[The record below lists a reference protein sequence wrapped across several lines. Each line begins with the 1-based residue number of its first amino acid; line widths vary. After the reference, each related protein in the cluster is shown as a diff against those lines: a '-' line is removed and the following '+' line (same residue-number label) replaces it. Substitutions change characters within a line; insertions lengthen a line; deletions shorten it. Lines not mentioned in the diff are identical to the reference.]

1 MLKWLL
7 NSNFSQKHR
16 LNGIINMNDYRR
28 KGTIGMA
35 QIHDIIRSLET
46 GEISAS
52 AASQKLKE
60 MLSKDSSRRSFGLV
74 YESHSP
80 EVAEVPD
87 HFIVEGDWVVQ
98 RSPRGEFSPN
108 GSHRLKV
115 CNIYDNEEGIEVAD
129 VEDHSG
135 DEVTIIEALPLDSV
149 IKTVSQD
156 EVIFPG
162 LEFDGEVIGDKDS
175 DVFHSVI
182 CSENYSALRMLG
194 ATDLI
199 GKVDCIYIDP
209 PYNTGN
215 KDWIYN
221 NDYVDGSDEFR
232 SSAFMNFLERRLQ
245 EAKTLLNP
253 EDSVLILTIDE
264 KEYLNVGMLLR
275 QVFSGA
281 RIQMISSVINPAGVA
296 RKSAMSRNDEY
307 IYLVMIGNSS
317 PSKTALKTTPSASI
331 GGEESRKRSNP
342 NIWNSLRRRGR
353 EYTRQGSPGCFYPI
367 YIKGT
372 EIVDVGDPLKEN
384 ENPGDEKEIEGT
396 EVIYPIQPDGSQGAY
411 NLGVEKLIERL
422 NKEYVRVEESGK
434 GKIIQYLRDAE
445 IERVERGELVRKNTK
460 EIDYEWVNVDLMVK
474 SGKTQWNIGSHNAEK
489 HGTSIINALHG
500 EKRFNFPKSLYAV
513 EDVIRF
519 FVADKPHATILDF
532 FGGSGTTAHAVM
544 HLNEQ
549 DGGKRKSITVTN
561 NEIGVQRSKQL
572 SKKGYQSGDPE
583 WEKYGVYEYATK
595 PRITAA
601 ITGKTAASGYTEDV
615 KGYYKYNDF
624 QDEYAIG
631 GSIPKNKAR
640 QFKDGL
646 KQNVKF
652 FKLNYVAY
660 DDIFLNLEDDVLYPL
675 IWLEQGQR
683 GEVPH
688 GIDSS
693 FISDKYAIVK
703 KLSQFN
709 AVMDNCGDDVSTVY
723 VHADEN
729 TAIELQESVGHSVEV
744 VPLWDLYV
752 QRMKLKTVK

>member
-1 MLKWLL
+1 MITV
-7 NSNFSQKHR
+7 
-16 LNGIINMNDYRR
+16 G
-28 KGTIGMA
+28 KGTTEMA
-35 QIHDIIRSLET
+35 QIHDIIQSLES
-46 GEISAS
+46 GEISS
-52 AASQKLKE
+52 SEASQRLKE

-74 YESHSP
+74 YESHLP
-80 EVAEVPD
+80 EIAEVPD
-87 HFIVEGDWVVQ
+87 HSIVEGDWVVK
-98 RSPRGEFSPN
+98 RSPKGEFSPN
-108 GSHRLKV
+108 GSHRLRV
-115 CNIYDNEEGIEVAD
+115 CNIYDNEDGIEVAD

-135 DEVTIIEALPLDSV
+135 DDGIKIIEALPLDSI

-162 LEFDGEVIGDKDS
+162 LVSDGEVIGDKYS

-199 GKVDCIYIDP
+199 GKIDCIYIDP

-275 QVFSGA
+275 QVFTGA
-281 RIQMISSVINPAGVA
+281 RIQMVSSVINPAGVA
-296 RKSAMSRNDEY
+296 RESSMSRNDEY

-317 PSKTALKTTPSASI
+317 PNKTTLKTTPSSSI
-331 GGEESRKRSNP
+331 DSEKSNKRSNP
-342 NIWNSLRRRGR
+342 TIWNSLRRRGKK
-353 EYTRQGSPGCFYPI
+353 YTRQGSPGCFYPI
-367 YIKGT
+367 YIRGT
-372 EIVDVGDPLKEN
+372 EIVDVGDPLKDN
-384 ENPGDEKEIEGT
+384 ENPGDEKKIEGT

-422 NKEYVRVEESGK
+422 NKGYVRVKESSK
-434 GKIIQYLRDAE
+434 GKIIQYLRNAE
-445 IERVERGELVRKNTK
+445 IERIERGELIRKNTK
-460 EIDYEWVNVDLMVK
+460 EIDYEWLNVDLMVK

-489 HGTSIINALHG
+489 YGTSITNALHG
-500 EKRFNFPKSLYAV
+500 EKCFDFPKSLYAV
-513 EDVIRF
+513 EDVLRF
-519 FVADKPHATILDF
+519 FVKSKPNATILDF

-561 NEIGVQRSKQL
+561 NEIGVQRSKNL
-572 SKKGYQSGDPE
+572 SKKRYQSGDPE

-631 GSIPKNKAR
+631 DPIPKDKAR

-652 FKLNYVAY
+652 FKLNYLAY
-660 DDIFLNLEDDVLYPL
+660 DDIFLNLEDDALYPL
-675 IWLEQGQR
+675 IWLEQGQQ
-683 GEVPH
+683 GEIPH
-688 GIDSS
+688 DVDSF

-709 AVMDNCGDDVSTVY
+709 NVMDNCGDGVSTVY
-723 VHADEN
+723 VHADED
-729 TAIELQESVGHSVEV
+729 TAIQLQESVSHGVEV

>member
-1 MLKWLL
+1 
-7 NSNFSQKHR
+7 
-16 LNGIINMNDYRR
+16 MNDYRR
-28 KGTIGMA
+28 KGIIGMA

-80 EVAEVPD
+80 EVAEVPE

-115 CNIYDNEEGIEVAD
+115 CNIYDNEDGIEVAD

-135 DEVTIIEALPLDSV
+135 DEVIIIEALPLDSV
-149 IKTVSQD
+149 VKTVSQD

-162 LEFDGEVIGDKDS
+162 LEPDGEVIGDKDS

-194 ATDLI
+194 ATDII
-199 GKVDCIYIDP
+199 GKIDCIYIDP

-281 RIQMISSVINPAGVA
+281 RIDMVSSVINPRGVTRDGA
-296 RKSAMSRNDEY
+296 FYRTNEY
-307 IYLVMIGNSS
+307 IYIVQNGESSVKKLPLGNGWRTTK
-317 PSKTALKTTPSASI
+317 KT
-331 GGEESRKRSNP
+331 
-342 NIWNSLRRRGR
+342 NSEDIYWQQLRRRGADFHSS
-353 EYTRQGSPGCFYPI
+353 RQSSPGCFYPI
-367 YIKGT
+367 FINEKDLSIHSVGDAIPLEKNKDDVTPPKGT
-372 EIVDVGDPLKEN
+372 VAIWPMSFNGN
-384 ENPGDEKEIEGT
+384 EGHYQVT
-396 EVIYPIQPDGSQGAY
+396 PDNLRDFISQGF
-411 NLGVEKLIERL
+411 
-422 NKEYVRVEESGK
+422 VRVNSATAGGIYYLKKGEREKVYSGR
-434 GKIIQYLRDAE
+434 YE
-445 IERVERGELVRKNTK
+445 ITGRRKNDNSI
-460 EIDYEWVNVDLMVK
+460 EVEVV
-474 SGKTQWNIGSHNAEK
+474 GKNKFIPSSQWNLPSHNSGEN
-489 HGTSIINALHG
+489 GSSIASSLHG
-500 EKRFNFPKSLYAV
+500 EKRFDFPKSLYAV

-572 SKKGYQSGDPE
+572 SKKGFQSGDPE

-631 GSIPKNKAR
+631 DPIPKNKAR

-675 IWLEQGQR
+675 VWLEQG
-683 GEVPH
+683 
-688 GIDSS
+688 
-693 FISDKYAIVK
+693 
-703 KLSQFN
+703 
-709 AVMDNCGDDVSTVY
+709 
-723 VHADEN
+723 
-729 TAIELQESVGHSVEV
+729 
-744 VPLWDLYV
+744 
-752 QRMKLKTVK
+752 

>member
-1 MLKWLL
+1 MD
-7 NSNFSQKHR
+7 NNFSQKYA
-16 LNGIINMNDYRR
+16 LTGTVNTKDYRR
-28 KGTIGMA
+28 KGTAEMA
-35 QIHDIIRSLET
+35 QIHDIIHSLEA
-46 GEISAS
+46 GEISS
-52 AASQKLKE
+52 SDAAQSLKE

-74 YESHSP
+74 YESHLP
-80 EVAEVPD
+80 EVTEVPD

-98 RSPRGEFSPN
+98 RSLKGEFSPN
-108 GSHRLKV
+108 GSHRLRV
-115 CNIYDNEEGIEVAD
+115 CNIYDNDDGVEVAD
-129 VEDHSG
+129 VEDHSC
-135 DEVTIIEALPLDSV
+135 DEVKIIESLPLDSI

-162 LEFDGEVIGDKDS
+162 LVSDGEVIGDKDS

-232 SSAFMNFLERRLQ
+232 SSAFLNFLERRLQ

-281 RIQMISSVINPAGVA
+281 RIQMVSSVINPKGVA
-296 RKSAMSRNDEY
+296 NQGKFLRDSEY
-307 IYLVMIGNSS
+307 LFIIMNGDAHVNGINLSS
-317 PSKTALKTTPSASI
+317 EWSVARSSKTGSSI
-331 GGEESRKRSNP
+331 TWS
-342 NIWNSLRRRGR
+342 SLRRSGGLNDFRHSR
-353 EYTRQGSPGCFYPI
+353 PNLFYPI
-367 YIKGT
+367 YVNEKC
-372 EIVDVGDPLKEN
+372 EIVKIGDPLDRDFDASEVEEIKGCSTLLPVNFRGEEVTWQQSSESAKELLKKGYMRVKKI
-384 ENPGDEKEIEGT
+384 GDEYSISYIKRGEQEK
-396 EVIYPIQPDGSQGAY
+396 
-411 NLGVEKLIERL
+411 VEKGIFSIVGRDDINGTIIVEGIDN
-422 NKEYVRVEESGK
+422 NKES
-434 GKIIQYLRDAE
+434 IPIS
-445 IERVERGELVRKNTK
+445 T
-460 EIDYEWVNVDLMVK
+460 
-474 SGKTQWNIGSHNAEK
+474 WNIQSHNATSS
-489 HGTSIINALHG
+489 GTSISNALYG
-500 EKRFNFPKSLYAV
+500 EKRFDYPKSLYAV

-519 FVADKPHATILDF
+519 FVADKPNATILDF

-561 NEIGVQRSKQL
+561 NEIGVQRSKNL

-601 ITGKTAASGYTEDV
+601 ITGKTASSGYTEDV

-631 GSIPKNKAR
+631 DPIPKDKAR

-652 FKLNYVAY
+652 FKLNYLSY
-660 DDIFLNLEDDVLYPL
+660 DDIFLNLEDDALYPL
-675 IWLEQGQR
+675 IWLEQGQH

-688 GIDSS
+688 DVDSF

-709 AVMDNCGDDVSTVY
+709 TVVDNCGDDVSTVY
-723 VHADEN
+723 VHADED
-729 TAIELQESVGHSVEV
+729 TAIQLQESVSHSVEV
-744 VPLWDLYV
+744 VPIWDLYV

>member
-1 MLKWLL
+1 
-7 NSNFSQKHR
+7 
-16 LNGIINMNDYRR
+16 
-28 KGTIGMA
+28 MA

-108 GSHRLKV
+108 GSRRLRV
-115 CNIYDNEEGIEVAD
+115 CNIYDNEDGIEVVD

-135 DEVTIIEALPLDSV
+135 EDEVRIIEALPLDSV

-162 LEFDGEVIGDKDS
+162 LESDGEVIGDKDS

-194 ATDLI
+194 STDLI

-253 EDSVLILTIDE
+253 EDSLLILTIDE

-281 RIQMISSVINPAGVA
+281 RIQMLSSVINPAGVA
-296 RKSAMSRNDEY
+296 RESAMSRNDEY

-317 PSKTALKTTPSASI
+317 PSKTTLKTTPSSSI
-331 GGEESRKRSNP
+331 DGEESRKRSNP
-342 NIWNSLRRRGR
+342 TIWNSLRRRGKK
-353 EYTRQGSPGCFYPI
+353 YTRQGSPGCFYPI

-422 NKEYVRVEESGK
+422 NEGYVRVKESGK
-434 GKIIQYLRDAE
+434 GKIIQYLRNAE
-445 IERVERGELVRKNTK
+445 IERIERGELIRKDTK
-460 EIDYEWVNVDLMVK
+460 EIDYEWSNVDLMVK

-500 EKRFNFPKSLYAV
+500 EKRFDFPKSLYAV

-544 HLNEQ
+544 HINEQ

-595 PRITAA
+595 PRITAT
-601 ITGKTAASGYTEDV
+601 ITGKTAASGHTEDV

-631 GSIPKNKAR
+631 DSIPKDKAR

-646 KQNVKF
+646 KQNVRF

-675 IWLEQGQR
+675 VWLEQGQR

-688 GIDSS
+688 GISSS
-693 FISDKYAIVK
+693 FISDRYAIVK

-752 QRMKLKTVK
+752 QRMRLKTVK

>member
-1 MLKWLL
+1 MITV
-7 NSNFSQKHR
+7 
-16 LNGIINMNDYRR
+16 G
-28 KGTIGMA
+28 KGTTEMA
-35 QIHDIIRSLET
+35 QIHDIIQSLES
-46 GEISAS
+46 GEISS
-52 AASQKLKE
+52 SEASQRLKE

-74 YESHSP
+74 YESHLP
-80 EVAEVPD
+80 EIAEVPD
-87 HFIVEGDWVVQ
+87 HSIVEGDWVVK
-98 RSPRGEFSPN
+98 RSPKGEFSPN
-108 GSHRLKV
+108 GSHRLRV
-115 CNIYDNEEGIEVAD
+115 CNIYDNEDGIEVAD

-135 DEVTIIEALPLDSV
+135 DDGIKIIEALPLDSI

-162 LEFDGEVIGDKDS
+162 LVSDGEVIGDKDS

-199 GKVDCIYIDP
+199 GKIDCIYIDP

-275 QVFSGA
+275 QVFTGA
-281 RIQMISSVINPAGVA
+281 RIQMVSSVINPAGVA
-296 RKSAMSRNDEY
+296 RKNEFYRTNEF
-307 IYLVMIGNSS
+307 IYVVQFGLSKVLPNTFGNSW
-317 PSKTALKTTPSASI
+317 TTSNKDVNKEYS
-331 GGEESRKRSNP
+331 ESFIPLQRSGS
-342 NIWNSLRRRGR
+342 NSLRSDR
-353 EYTRQGSPGCFYPI
+353 PGLFYPI
-367 YIKGT
+367 FID
-372 EIVDVGDPLKEN
+372 EDCNIVKIGDSLDEDIDKE
-384 ENPGDEKEIEGT
+384 
-396 EVIYPIQPDGSQGAY
+396 EVSNFSGIVPIFPVRS
-411 NLGVEKLIERL
+411 
-422 NKEYVRVEESGK
+422 NKEDGRWQICPESARKLLEEG
-434 GKIIQYLRDAE
+434 YLKVSKKKNGFSVKYLA
-445 IERVERGELVRKNTK
+445 RGEREKVQNGVFPIIGREKTNNTLILGNSHEK
-460 EIDYEWVNVDLMVK
+460 RSYIPG
-474 SGKTQWNIGSHNAEK
+474 SQWNIPSHNATTQ
-489 HGTSIINALHG
+489 GTNIINKLHG
-500 EKRFNFPKSLYAV
+500 EKRFDFPKSLYAV

-519 FVADKPHATILDF
+519 FVTDKPHATILDF

-561 NEIGVQRSKQL
+561 NEIGVQRSKNI
-572 SKKGYQSGDPE
+572 SKKRYQSGDPD

-631 GSIPKNKAR
+631 DPIPKDKAR

-652 FKLNYVAY
+652 FKLNYLAY
-660 DDIFLNLEDDVLYPL
+660 DDIFLNLEDDALYPL
-675 IWLEQGQR
+675 IWLEQGQQ
-683 GEVPH
+683 GEIPH
-688 GIDSS
+688 DVDSF

-709 AVMDNCGDDVSTVY
+709 TVMDNCGDGVSTVY
-723 VHADEN
+723 VHADED
-729 TAIELQESVGHSVEV
+729 TAIQLQESVSHSVEV
-744 VPLWDLYV
+744 IPLWDLYV

>member
-1 MLKWLL
+1 MITV
-7 NSNFSQKHR
+7 
-16 LNGIINMNDYRR
+16 G
-28 KGTIGMA
+28 KGTTEMA
-35 QIHDIIRSLET
+35 QIHDIIQSLES
-46 GEISAS
+46 GEISS
-52 AASQKLKE
+52 SEASQRLKE

-74 YESHSP
+74 YESHLP
-80 EVAEVPD
+80 EIAEVPD
-87 HFIVEGDWVVQ
+87 HSIVEGDWVVK
-98 RSPRGEFSPN
+98 RSPKGEFSPN
-108 GSHRLKV
+108 GSHRLRV
-115 CNIYDNEEGIEVAD
+115 CNIYDNENGIEVAD

-135 DEVTIIEALPLDSV
+135 DDGIKIIEALPLDSI

-162 LEFDGEVIGDKDS
+162 LVSDGEVIGDKDS

-199 GKVDCIYIDP
+199 GKIDCIYIDP

-245 EAKTLLNP
+245 EAKSLLNK
-253 EDSVLILTIDE
+253 DNSVLILTIDE

-275 QVFSGA
+275 QVFTGA
-281 RIQMISSVINPAGVA
+281 KIQMISSVIKPEGSARRGVF
-296 RKSAMSRNDEY
+296 SRSDEY
-307 IYLVMIGNSS
+307 IYVVMLGNSS
-317 PSKTALKTTPSASI
+317 IVSCMENKMIISDDSKKKKKSATKAVWGNMTRAGS
-331 GGEESRKRSNP
+331 GGSRESAK
-342 NIWNSLRRRGR
+342 SL
-353 EYTRQGSPGCFYPI
+353 FYPI
-367 YIKGT
+367 FFDVKNKKVHSVGKPLSLDEKREDVIAPENTVAIFPLSLKGKEMRWGISKEKFENYLGKGYIKFGRF
-372 EIVDVGDPLKEN
+372 DDSLP
-384 ENPGDEKEIEGT
+384 
-396 EVIYPIQPDGSQGAY
+396 QQ
-411 NLGVEKLIERL
+411 
-422 NKEYVRVEESGK
+422 VRFS
-434 GKIIQYLRDAE
+434 YLRSGD
-445 IERVERGELVRKNTK
+445 IERVEK
-460 EIDYEWVNVDLMVK
+460 
-474 SGKTQWNIGSHNAEK
+474 GKLKQGDDGDWYHVGKQIISPTTLWSLPSHNANSG
-489 HGTSIINALHG
+489 GTSVIGSFLGDN
-500 EKRFNFPKSLYAV
+500 RFDYPKSLYAV

-519 FVADKPHATILDF
+519 FVTDKPHATILDF

-561 NEIGVQRSKQL
+561 NEIGVQRSKNL

-601 ITGKTAASGYTEDV
+601 ITGKTAKSGYTEDV

-631 GSIPKNKAR
+631 DPIPKDKAR

-652 FKLNYVAY
+652 FKLNYLAY
-660 DDIFLNLEDDVLYPL
+660 DDIFLNLEDDALYPL
-675 IWLEQGQR
+675 IWLEQGQQ
-683 GEVPH
+683 GEIPH
-688 GIDSS
+688 DVDSF

-709 AVMDNCGDDVSTVY
+709 NVMDNCGDGVSTVY
-723 VHADEN
+723 VHADED
-729 TAIELQESVGHSVEV
+729 TAIQLQESVSHSVEV

>member
-1 MLKWLL
+1 MITV
-7 NSNFSQKHR
+7 
-16 LNGIINMNDYRR
+16 G
-28 KGTIGMA
+28 KGTTEMA
-35 QIHDIIRSLET
+35 QIHDIIQSLES
-46 GEISAS
+46 GEISS
-52 AASQKLKE
+52 SEASQRLKE
-60 MLSKDSSRRSFGLV
+60 MLSKDSSRRSFGLL
-74 YESHSP
+74 YESHLP
-80 EVAEVPD
+80 EVTEVPD
-87 HFIVEGDWVVQ
+87 HLIVEGDWVVE
-98 RSPRGEFSPN
+98 RSPKGEFSPN
-108 GSHRLKV
+108 GSHRLRV
-115 CNIYDNEEGIEVAD
+115 CNIYDNEDGIEVAD

-135 DEVTIIEALPLDSV
+135 DDVVRIIEALPLDSI

-162 LEFDGEVIGDKDS
+162 LVSDGEVIGDKDS

-199 GKVDCIYIDP
+199 GKIDCIYIDP

-221 NDYVDGSDEFR
+221 NNYVDGSDEFR

-281 RIQMISSVINPAGVA
+281 RIDMVTSVINPAGVA
-296 RKSAMSRNDEY
+296 RNKRMYRTSEY
-307 IYLVMIGNSS
+307 IYIVYIGQNCVS
-317 PSKTALKTTPSASI
+317 PLPL
-331 GGEESRKRSNP
+331 GGEWSVKKENDTSYE
-342 NIWNSLRRRGR
+342 IYWDTLRRTGTNRLR
-353 EYTRQGSPGCFYPI
+353 SDSPGSFYPI
-367 YIKGT
+367 YVLESG
-372 EIVDVGDPLKEN
+372 EIVKIGESLPKHMNRKDAEEVEGATPVFPVLSSGEDGRWQYSPSSARTLLEKGYIKVRKKKDGDY
-384 ENPGDEKEIEGT
+384 T
-396 EVIYPIQPDGSQGAY
+396 IYYLARGQR
-411 NLGVEKLIERL
+411 EKL
-422 NKEYVRVEESGK
+422 EEGVFPIIGREDHNNTVITGESK
-434 GKIIQYLRDAE
+434 GKRFFVPND
-445 IERVERGELVRKNTK
+445 
-460 EIDYEWVNVDLMVK
+460 
-474 SGKTQWNIGSHNAEK
+474 QWKISSHNATTQ
-489 HGTSIINALHG
+489 GSRIINNLHG
-500 EKRFNFPKSLYAV
+500 EKRFDFPKSLYAV

-561 NEIGVQRSKQL
+561 NEIGVQRSKNL
-572 SKKGYQSGDPE
+572 SKKGYQLGDPE

-601 ITGKTAASGYTEDV
+601 ITGKTAVSGYTEDV

-631 GSIPKNKAR
+631 DPIPKDKAR

-652 FKLNYVAY
+652 FKLNYLSY
-660 DDIFLNLEDDVLYPL
+660 DDIFLNLEDDALYPL
-675 IWLEQGQR
+675 IWLEQGQQ
-683 GEVPH
+683 GEIPH
-688 GIDSS
+688 DVDSF

-709 AVMDNCGDDVSTVY
+709 TVMDNCGDGVSTVY
-723 VHADEN
+723 VHADED
-729 TAIELQESVGHSVEV
+729 TAIQLQESVSHSVEV

>member
-1 MLKWLL
+1 MITV
-7 NSNFSQKHR
+7 
-16 LNGIINMNDYRR
+16 G
-28 KGTIGMA
+28 KGTTEMA
-35 QIHDIIRSLET
+35 QIHDIIQSLES
-46 GEISAS
+46 GEISS
-52 AASQKLKE
+52 SEASQRLKE

-74 YESHSP
+74 YESHLP
-80 EVAEVPD
+80 EIAEVPD
-87 HFIVEGDWVVQ
+87 HSIVEGDWVVK
-98 RSPRGEFSPN
+98 RSPKGEFSPN
-108 GSHRLKV
+108 GSHRLRV
-115 CNIYDNEEGIEVAD
+115 CNIYDNENGIEVAD

-135 DEVTIIEALPLDSV
+135 DDGIKIIEALPLDSI

-162 LEFDGEVIGDKDS
+162 LVSDGEVIGDKDS

-199 GKVDCIYIDP
+199 GKIDCIYIDP

-281 RIQMISSVINPAGVA
+281 RIQMVSSVIRPGGNTRVGEFSRSDEYLYIVQFGKSFSTPCSLGESWGENKSKVGA
-296 RKSAMSRNDEY
+296 RKKVFWAQLHRNGSDGVREK
-307 IYLVMIGNSS
+307 S
-317 PSKTALKTTPSASI
+317 P
-331 GGEESRKRSNP
+331 NC
-342 NIWNSLRRRGR
+342 
-353 EYTRQGSPGCFYPI
+353 YYPI
-367 YIKGT
+367 YVSQLEDGRVKVESIGNTVPLDQSTSTEETPENCVAVYPPSRKNGQLGRWCTTPENAKRFLSKGYIKAGSFNGSKTPMYFLQKGQREKIKTGEYVVT
-372 EIVDVGDPLKEN
+372 EI
-384 ENPGDEKEIEGT
+384 EKT
-396 EVIYPIQPDGSQGAY
+396 
-411 NLGVEKLIERL
+411 
-422 NKEYVRVEESGK
+422 
-434 GKIIQYLRDAE
+434 
-445 IERVERGELVRKNTK
+445 NTAV
-460 EIDYEWVNVDLMVK
+460 VNVSEINKVE
-474 SGKTQWNIGSHNAEK
+474 SIPTTQWNNKTHDASRYGSNL
-489 HGTSIINALHG
+489 IVNFHG
-500 EKRFNFPKSLYAV
+500 EKRFDFPKSLYAV

-561 NEIGVQRSKQL
+561 NEIGVQRSKNL
-572 SKKGYQSGDPE
+572 SKKGYQLGDPE

-601 ITGKTAASGYTEDV
+601 ITGKTAVSGYTEDV

-631 GSIPKNKAR
+631 DPIPKDKAR

-652 FKLNYVAY
+652 FKLNYLAY
-660 DDIFLNLEDDVLYPL
+660 DDIFLNLEDDALYPL
-675 IWLEQGQR
+675 IWLEQGQQ
-683 GEVPH
+683 GEIPH
-688 GIDSS
+688 DVDSF

-709 AVMDNCGDDVSTVY
+709 TVMDNCGDGVSTVY
-723 VHADEN
+723 VHADED
-729 TAIELQESVGHSVEV
+729 TAIQLQESVSHSVEV